1 MCSPLALMGCGEGW
15 EAQKVENA
23 APYSA
28 SRTAGS
34 GVAYVRAKMMPEK
47 ELNLEAVAEEPEEVA
62 EEIIAEEYVEE
73 AYAEEVVDQEPVLDA
88 EEIFTDA
95 QIKGGAPS
103 TDADAQNVMEEV
115 IMEEASNEVEA
126 VEKTPEE
133 IIEEISAGLVDEDS
147 DNSFEISVEAPV
159 AANIQPEAGDY
170 DEEIFSED
178 MISYDNE
185 IQQGDFN
192 FMSDGQE
199 DIDDIYGD
207 PLEGE

>member
-15 EAQKVENA
+15 EAQKVDNV
-23 APYSA
+23 APYST

-73 AYAEEVVDQEPVLDA
+73 AYAEEVVEQEPVLDA

-103 TDADAQNVMEEV
+103 AAKDVMEEV
-115 IMEEASNEVEA
+115 IMEEAYNEVEA
-126 VEKTPEE
+126 VDKTPEE

-170 DEEIFSED
+170 DEELFSED

-185 IQQGDFN
+185 IQQSDFN